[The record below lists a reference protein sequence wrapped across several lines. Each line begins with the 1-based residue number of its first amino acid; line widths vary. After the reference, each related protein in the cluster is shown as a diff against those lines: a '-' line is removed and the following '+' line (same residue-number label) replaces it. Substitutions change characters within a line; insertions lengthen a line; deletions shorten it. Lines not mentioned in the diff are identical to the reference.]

1 MATEKVERVVV
12 LFSKDELAS
21 LETAMMVSAAE
32 KGIRNPKTSAFLRDH
47 LLNWADDTLA
57 KSSTAFGEMKA
68 TA

>member
-21 LETAMMVSAAE
+21 LETAMKVAAKE
-32 KGIRNPKTSAFLRDH
+32 KGVRNPKTSAFLRDH

-57 KSSTAFGEMKA
+57 KSAPLFGEMKVPA
-68 TA
+68 